1 MRVTVSLDS
10 LDDAAF
16 QTMNDIR
23 FPVRKVLDA
32 IDVARAAGIGPIKIT
47 MVVKKGQNDHEI
59 LAMARHFKGT
69 PYILRFIEFVDVGST
84 NDWRLRIDPLQA
96 AILAVGA
103 AIPAPVQRLDELV
116 DAPKMKITLT
126 AGHRVL
132 ERAAAAAF
140 LRGPTFSSGRCAFC
154 CERRLPL
161 RWPEGLI
168 ARSTIAC
175 NHLRPAGLAMSHC
188 SEWWAAAPERG
199 GSVRPNLRRIGGS
212 VISR

>member
-1 MRVTVSLDS
+1 MSR
-10 LDDAAF
+10 
-16 QTMNDIR
+16 
-23 FPVRKVLDA
+23 
-32 IDVARAAGIGPIKIT
+32 
-47 MVVKKGQNDHEI
+47 
-59 LAMARHFKGT
+59 
-69 PYILRFIEFVDVGST
+69 
-84 NDWRLRIDPLQA
+84 RIDPLQA

-116 DAPKMKITLT
+116 DVPKMKITLT

-175 NHLRPAGLAMSHC
+175 NHLRPALWCRIAPSGGQQHRNG
-188 SEWWAAAPERG
+188 AARYAPTCG
-199 GSVRPNLRRIGGS
+199 GSADQ
-212 VISR
+212 